1 MTPDPAALAK
11 TLVASLLPGVE
22 GRYAV
27 VVGVKLGLP
36 LQAAIA
42 SSLGGVILLSLTL
55 PGLLAWGEELAR
67 RLAERRGVL
76 ARLAHLYFRYAGSA
90 RRRAEPF
97 VRRYG
102 FLGLVLF
109 VSIPFPATGIW
120 TGSLAAHLLGVE
132 RNTAR
137 LALLFGGAL
146 SVGIMVVTG
155 QVYSSVA
162 G

>member
-1 MTPDPAALAK
+1 MPLDVSALAK
-11 TLVASLLPGVE
+11 TFIASLLPGVE

-27 VVGVKLGLP
+27 VIGVKLGLP
-36 LQAAIA
+36 LQAAVA
-42 SSLGGVILLSLTL
+42 SSLAGVALLSLAL
-55 PGLLAWGEELAR
+55 PILLAWGEALAEN
-67 RLAERRGVL
+67 LAERGGLL
-76 ARLAHLYFRYAGSA
+76 ARLASLYFRYAGSA

-102 FLGLVLF
+102 FLGLVFF

-132 RNTAR
+132 RR
-137 LALLFGGAL
+137 LAHAALLLGGAL
-146 SVGIMVVTG
+146 SVGIMVATG

>member
-1 MTPDPAALAK
+1 M
-11 TLVASLLPGVE
+11 
-22 GRYAV
+22 
-27 VVGVKLGLP
+27 GVKLGLP
-36 LQAAIA
+36 LQAAVA
-42 SSLGGVILLSLTL
+42 SSLAGVALLSLAL
-55 PGLLAWGEELAR
+55 PALLAWGEAIAERLAR
-67 RLAERRGVL
+67 RGGLP
-76 ARLAHLYFRYAGSA
+76 ARLANLYFRYAGSA

-132 RNTAR
+132 RKLTHA
-137 LALLFGGAL
+137 ALLLGGAL
-146 SVGIMVVTG
+146 SVGIMVATG
-155 QVYSSVA
+155 QIYSSVT